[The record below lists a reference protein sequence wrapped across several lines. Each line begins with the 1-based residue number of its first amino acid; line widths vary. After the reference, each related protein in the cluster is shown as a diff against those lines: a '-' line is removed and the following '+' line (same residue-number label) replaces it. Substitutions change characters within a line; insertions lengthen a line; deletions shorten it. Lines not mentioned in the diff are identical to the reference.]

1 MEFAFVL
8 PLLVALVLGVAEF
21 GYAYHTQT
29 VLSAAARD
37 GVRVMALQNKP
48 ADARAAAKAAA
59 LPTVKLTDAD
69 ISVAPT
75 SCVSTLTAPATAT
88 VTITRELVLMTFP
101 KQFTVKLTGKGTM
114 RCNG

>member
-8 PLLVALVLGVAEF
+8 PLLLALVLGVAEF
-21 GYAYHTQT
+21 GRVYHAQT

-48 ADARAAAKAAA
+48 AAARAVAKSSAS
-59 LPTVKLTDAD
+59 PTVELTDAD
-69 ISVAPT
+69 IAVSPT
-75 SCVSTLTAPATAT
+75 SCTTTTAVPATAT
-88 VTITRELVLMTFP
+88 VTITRELDLLLPT
-101 KQFTVKLTGKGTM
+101 KFTVKLTGKGTM